1 MLTLDDYLSRLPP
14 SDIVAEQGVLGSI
27 LLDPTVLADLADL
40 KHEHF
45 YSDANARLYRHM
57 AELFSADRRADV
69 LLLISRL
76 KDAGELEAIGG
87 MAYIAEVAQSV
98 PYASNA
104 KHYADIVRDKAAW
117 RGLIQVCTD
126 GLRLAYEADGTPTDA
141 VSEIVA
147 AVQAV
152 DAGPETE
159 KPVKASEAAIEA
171 LERVDEIQSGRTAAG
186 AMIGLENFDRAIGG
200 LFAGELTILAAR
212 PGEGKT
218 ALASQVGWH
227 FAARGRGVYHASLEM
242 NAREIMQRILC
253 SQASVSSREIRTG
266 TIGPESVSRL
276 IEASNETYAMPW
288 WFHSKLRLTVPEL
301 VRWVQRTQ
309 RKQPLSLVIVDY
321 LQLLTPTAGN
331 KGENR
336 EQQVARMSRQLKGLA
351 VECNVSVLCLAQLN
365 RGLPGDR
372 EPSLKMLRESGAI
385 EQDAD
390 MVMVPWEYG
399 WKKKDAT
406 DIADKAEED
415 AAKARGDH
423 WHPLR
428 KHLYLLK
435 NRNGECGRFALDWIP
450 ARTLFVERSV
460 PGYDEFNNF
469 SGED

>member
-1 MLTLDDYLSRLPP
+1 MLTPDYLERLPP
-14 SDIVAEQGVLGSI
+14 SDIAAEQGVLGSI
-27 LLDPTVLADLADL
+27 LIDPTVLADLADL
-40 KHEHF
+40 RPEHF
-45 YSDANARLYRHM
+45 YADANARIYRHLG
-57 AELFSADRRADV
+57 ELFSAASQTDTV
-69 LLLISRL
+69 LLLARL
-76 KDAGELEAIGG
+76 KDAGDLEAIGG
-87 MAYIAEVAQSV
+87 MAYIAEVARLV

-104 KHYADIVRDKAAW
+104 KYYAGIVRDKAAW
-117 RGLIQVCTD
+117 RGIIQACTD
-126 GLRLAYEADGTPTDA
+126 GLRRAYEEDGTPTDA
-141 VSEIVA
+141 VSEITA
-147 AVQAV
+147 AVQAA
-152 DAGPETE
+152 DAGAQDER
-159 KPVKASEAAIEA
+159 PVKASAAAIEA
-171 LERVDEIQSGRTAAG
+171 LDRVDEIQSGRAAAG

-218 ALASQVGWH
+218 ALASQIGWH

-276 IEASNETYAMPW
+276 IEASNATYDMPW

-309 RKQPLSLVIVDY
+309 RKRSLSLVIVDY

-390 MVMVPWEYG
+390 MVMVPWGYA
-399 WKKKDAT
+399 WKAKDA
-406 DIADKAEED
+406 ADLDAKAEED

-460 PGYDEFNNF
+460 SGFNEFDDF
-469 SGED
+469 T